1 MCLRSPL
8 ATISVEGRT
17 DEILRLPHAGDGEA
31 VLLPMAVATV
41 VEETLGVR
49 RYQVLQTAPDV
60 LTVRLDHDPRTDRVE
75 VWQRVRAGLAD
86 LLRPTVPSMSS
97 CSWRPNRRRQ
107 TRAAETPARAPVH
120 ERHQKCRAVRRRS
133 PCLR

>member
-1 MCLRSPL
+1 
-8 ATISVEGRT
+8 
-17 DEILRLPHAGDGEA
+17 
-31 VLLPMAVATV
+31 MAIATV

-86 LLRPTVPSMSS
+86 LLRAHGAVDVELQLAA
-97 CSWRPNRRRQ
+97 NRRRQ
-107 TRAAETPARAPVH
+107 TRAAGNSGTCSGP
-120 ERHQKCRAVRRRS
+120 
-133 PCLR
+133 